1 MERENF
7 RFFSTIFSRLFAA
20 AFLHPFC
27 AVSVAFPATKRKE
40 PKMAKAKYTKQKNGY
55 FQARVWDGSYVDG
68 KKHYITIRSKKSSK
82 DLEAK
87 VAACNDKIKNLE
99 AVRDKNILFLDYAGR
114 WLTVYK
120 AEATNNTKR
129 MYRNIIEKHL
139 RQMDGVRLCD
149 VLPIHYQT
157 VLNDAAGKKR
167 IQQQIQLTFSQ
178 IMKAAVHDRLYPAN
192 LLEDLKDVMKPIDYK
207 ADEKR
212 PLTIN
217 EKKAMQDAELSP
229 SDRIFVDI
237 LYCTGLRCGEVL
249 ALTRFDI
256 DFSEKIIN
264 VNKAVE
270 FDDAGK
276 PSIKEP
282 KSKNGFRQVPIP
294 PQLYTSLESYVRF
307 CIKGTL
313 LFSMQGGKMVSKS
326 SYRRKWERI
335 IKEMNR
341 VAEKP
346 VCGLT
351 AHIFRHNY
359 CTSLCYQIPRIS
371 IKNIASLLG
380 DDEAMVLRIYN
391 HIMLE
396 KEDTAG
402 AVEAALSM

>member
-1 MERENF
+1 
-7 RFFSTIFSRLFAA
+7 
-20 AFLHPFC
+20 
-27 AVSVAFPATKRKE
+27 
-40 PKMAKAKYTKQKNGY
+40 MAKAKYTRQKNGY
-55 FQARVWDGSYVDG
+55 FQARVWDGTYQG
-68 KKHYITIRSKKSSK
+68 TQKHYITIRSKKSSK
-82 DLEAK
+82 DLEEK
-87 VAACNDKIKNLE
+87 VTQYNNKIKNME
-99 AVRDKNILFLDYAGR
+99 AVRDKHILFLDYAHK

-120 AEATNNTKR
+120 AEAANNTKR
-129 MYRNIIEKHL
+129 MYLNIIEKHMS
-139 RQMDGVRLCD
+139 QMAGVRLCD
-149 VLPIHYQT
+149 VLPIHYQML
-157 VLNDAAGKKR
+157 LNDAAGKKR
-167 IQQQIQLTFSQ
+167 TQQQLLLCFSQ
-178 IMKAAVHDRLYPAN
+178 IMRTAVHDRLYAAN
-192 LLEDLKDVMKPIDYK
+192 LYEDLKDIMKPVDYK

-212 PLTIN
+212 PLTEN
-217 EKKAMQDAELSP
+217 EKKAMKDAELSP

-237 LYCTGLRCGEVL
+237 LYATGLRCGEVL

-256 DFSEKIIN
+256 DFSEKVIN
-264 VNKAVE
+264 VNKSIE

-313 LFSMQGGKMVSKS
+313 LFSMQDGKMVSKS

>member
-1 MERENF
+1 
-7 RFFSTIFSRLFAA
+7 
-20 AFLHPFC
+20 
-27 AVSVAFPATKRKE
+27 
-40 PKMAKAKYTKQKNGY
+40 MAKAKYTKQKNGY
-55 FQARVWDGSYVDG
+55 FQARVWDGSYVNG

-82 DLEAK
+82 DLETK
-87 VAACNDKIKNLE
+87 VAAYNDKIKNLE
-99 AVRDKNILFLDYAGR
+99 TVRDKNILFLDYAGR

-212 PLTIN
+212 PLTEN
-217 EKKAMQDAELSP
+217 EKNAMVKAELSP

-256 DFSEKIIN
+256 DFSEKVIN
-264 VNKAVE
+264 VNKSIE

-294 PQLYTSLESYVRF
+294 QQLYTSLESYVRF
-307 CIKGTL
+307 CMKGTL

>member
-1 MERENF
+1 
-7 RFFSTIFSRLFAA
+7 
-20 AFLHPFC
+20 
-27 AVSVAFPATKRKE
+27 
-40 PKMAKAKYTKQKNGY
+40 MAKAKYTKQKNGY

-87 VAACNDKIKNLE
+87 VTAYNDKIKNLE

-129 MYRNIIEKHL
+129 MYQNIIEKHL

-212 PLTIN
+212 PLTEN
-217 EKKAMQDAELSP
+217 EKNAMVKAELSP

-256 DFSEKIIN
+256 DFSEKVIN
-264 VNKAVE
+264 VNKSIE
-270 FDDAGK
+270 FDDSGK

-294 PQLYTSLESYVRF
+294 QQLYTSLESYVRF
-307 CIKGTL
+307 CMKGTL

>member
-1 MERENF
+1 MGEQ
-7 RFFSTIFSRLFAA
+7 AA
-20 AFLHPFC
+20 RAQQLWKLALAHPQHKAYVR
-27 AVSVAFPATKRKE
+27 AVQT
-40 PKMAKAKYTKQKNGY
+40 
-55 FQARVWDGSYVDG
+55 
-68 KKHYITIRSKKSSK
+68 H
-82 DLEAK
+82 
-87 VAACNDKIKNLE
+87 
-99 AVRDKNILFLDYAGR
+99 AVRSGHDDRVLRFGNMAQVRFVQQQREQLGVFRCRHLVPAQKLLHLAQQIHHVFPSGVQCAGAQR
-114 WLTVYK
+114 VARLL
-120 AEATNNTKR
+120 KR
-129 MYRNIIEKHL
+129 
-139 RQMDGVRLCD
+139 GGRLCG
-149 VLPIHYQT
+149 VLR
-157 VLNDAAGKKR
+157 AAES

-212 PLTIN
+212 PLTEN
-217 EKKAMQDAELSP
+217 EKNAMVKAELSP

-256 DFSEKIIN
+256 DFSEKVIN